1 MINYD
6 HHIRRQIA
14 AERIDR
20 IADDY
25 ARANAR
31 RARQRARRRLPLA
44 GGMELVARAK
54 RWGLRPQPAA

>member
-6 HHIRRQIA
+6 HHMRRQIA

-31 RARQRARRRLPLA
+31 RVHRRARRRV
-44 GGMELVARAK
+44 ERAK
-54 RWGLRPQPAA
+54 RWAVQPQPEA

>member
-25 ARANAR
+25 ARANGR
-31 RARQRARRRLPLA
+31 RAGWRARRRVEP
-44 GGMELVARAK
+44 AK
-54 RWGLRPQPAA
+54 RWAVRPQPEA